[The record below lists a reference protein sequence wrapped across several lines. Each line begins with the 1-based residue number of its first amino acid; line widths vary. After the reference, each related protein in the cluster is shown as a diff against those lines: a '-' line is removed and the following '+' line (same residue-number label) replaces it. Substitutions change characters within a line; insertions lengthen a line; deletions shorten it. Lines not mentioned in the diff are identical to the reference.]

1 MSEFFIKP
9 KAGVRVLDNVTK
21 KPLAANGEAKPR
33 NSYWLRRVREQS
45 VDVVNPESVDEKA
58 STKSKRRNAE

>member
-1 MSEFFIKP
+1 MSEFFLKP
-9 KAGVRVLDNVTK
+9 KPGVRVRDNMTK
-21 KPLAANGEAKPR
+21 KPLAASGETKPR

>member
-9 KAGVRVLDNVTK
+9 KPGVRVLDNVTK
-21 KPLAANGEAKPR
+21 KPLAATGETKPR
-33 NSYWLRRVREQS
+33 NSYWLRRVREHS
-45 VDVVNPESVDEKA
+45 VDVVNPESVDGKA